1 MRTWVS
7 LATFLLII
15 LVLFFSRHELVRAW
29 QLVQTMN
36 VWILVLFVPLI
47 LASYF
52 ASGEMLF
59 SFLRQKGLMKDVGI
73 FTQLRMSL
81 EMNFVNHAL
90 PSGGISGV
98 SYMTW
103 RLGKMGVSASKATTG
118 QLVRLVAGFGSFF
131 VLLALSVIAI
141 TIDGDVNRWIILV
154 SSALVSTMSAAVIAC
169 IYFVQSQ
176 QRTVLAAKLVTKWVN
191 RAVRF
196 ITRNKKTALLDGQK
210 VENFFQEVHQD
221 YLDIKREK
229 QRLWQPF
236 LWGIVFVSIDV
247 MMFVVA
253 FWALGQFVNPAPV
266 LLAYGLASIA
276 GFVVATPGGSGAYEA
291 LMVGFLTASGVN
303 QGIAIAGVLVSRV
316 LILLVIIVVGY
327 VFYQQSILKY
337 GKSAPRT

>member
-1 MRTWVS
+1 
-7 LATFLLII
+7 
-15 LVLFFSRHELVRAW
+15 
-29 QLVQTMN
+29 
-36 VWILVLFVPLI
+36 
-47 LASYF
+47 
-52 ASGEMLF
+52 
-59 SFLRQKGLMKDVGI
+59 
-73 FTQLRMSL
+73 
-81 EMNFVNHAL
+81 
-90 PSGGISGV
+90 
-98 SYMTW
+98 
-103 RLGKMGVSASKATTG
+103 
-118 QLVRLVAGFGSFF
+118 
-131 VLLALSVIAI
+131 
-141 TIDGDVNRWIILV
+141 
-154 SSALVSTMSAAVIAC
+154 
-169 IYFVQSQ
+169 
-176 QRTVLAAKLVTKWVN
+176 
-191 RAVRF
+191 
-196 ITRNKKTALLDGQK
+196 
-210 VENFFQEVHQD
+210 D